1 MNEINPKISEDKI
14 HFLPE
19 TPSGVTIVH
28 QKSDDTLRY
37 KVSVSKAVAQDTVRV
52 ISTITA
58 LVNPQETTE
67 KVLGERVQLVLNNFI
82 NGDWVISDLE
92 RRADAAG
99 YERITMKASARVSF
113 TENFNLSDRAR
124 TANREGISISDTEV
138 NRSASPEK
146 VRLVV
151 KELWFKI
158 IELINDQIP
167 QFNALTDRVWRI
179 GDVEYG
185 QPDRDRGGE
194 QRFSKGATRNEVNQ
208 FFSES
213 DDPSV
218 KQGGER
224 INLVAN
230 VTLRATPS

>member
-1 MNEINPKISEDKI
+1 MNENTSLASEDKI
-14 HFLPE
+14 HFIPQ
-19 TPSGVTIVH
+19 TATGVTIVH

-52 ISTITA
+52 ISTITV

-67 KVLGERVQLVLNNFI
+67 KVLGERVQGVLNDFI
-82 NGDWVISDLE
+82 NGDWVISDLD

-113 TENFNLSDRAR
+113 AENFNLSDRAR

-146 VRLVV
+146 VKLVV

-158 IELINDQIP
+158 IEYINGQIP
-167 QFNALTDRVWRI
+167 QFNALTGREWRI

-185 QPDRDRGGE
+185 QPDRGGE
-194 QRFSKGATRNEVNQ
+194 QRYSKGSTRSEVDQ

-224 INLVAN
+224 ISLVAN
-230 VTLRATPS
+230 VTLRATAG